1 MMLPSRRF
9 LATLAIPALVALA
22 VSALAAPAARA
33 EEQAPASPGED
44 SFLTEVAALMNDAE
58 RAAYLAL
65 TRDYQRAA
73 FQRAF
78 WAVRDPYPQTA
89 RNELAERWHERWR
102 LVHERYPDAH
112 DERATIQLFNGE
124 PNRVLPFRCV
134 DVLKPGEAWIYGGTD
149 RIPTSFVLI
158 FVSTGV
164 SDQVAHRLWSPRE
177 GVIPLLAW
185 TLRADGTEPAARLAA
200 EVPGACARGEELLS
214 AIGAAS
220 DWSEIARR
228 YAIVPRPNPEWV
240 SSFQALSTDLP
251 PSALPLPGEVE
262 IHFGGRRQS
271 RTVVDASV
279 VVPTAELAA
288 MGAETSPPAL
298 VLDGE
303 VLRDDE
309 LFDHFRY
316 RFEPPKEALAGVA
329 RWPFSA
335 RRFLRPG
342 SYRLVLRLQ
351 QLGRERYFRSELPLD
366 VPAVSSRFAAG
377 AQTPGASAAA
387 ATSATSASP
396 TPPVTPPAPEE
407 PTLTLHAPLDRLVTG
422 RARVEAEVRGASP
435 GRVDFELDGKVVL
448 SKRRAPFSVDLDL
461 GRSPRMRRLRAAAFD
476 DAGDEI
482 AEDEVLING
491 GPHRFA
497 VRLVEP
503 RELPPGADRL
513 EARAEVDVPEG
524 EGIDRLEL
532 YVNDALQA
540 TLYQPPYAAS
550 LPIVPAELT
559 YVRAVAYL
567 PSGAVAEDVRLLGAT
582 LAAEPVD
589 VDFVELYTTVLD
601 RRGHP
606 VLDLGA
612 EDFAVREDG
621 EPQVVRRFERVD
633 ELPIHAAVMLDTSSS
648 MLEELPQAEAAAH
661 RFFREVLTP
670 RDRAAV
676 ITFADAPRLAVRFT
690 NDVEVLAGG
699 LVDLHAEGE
708 TRLYDS
714 LAFALHYFSGVRGKR
729 ALVVLT
735 DGADSDSRFKL
746 DEVLEYARRTGV
758 AIYTIGMDVPREP
771 PEAALALDR
780 LARETGGRTFR
791 IGRATELESVYKSIQ
806 TELRSQYLLGYQSSH
821 SGQGDGFREVDVTL
835 ARPGLEARTIRGYY
849 P

>member
-1 MMLPSRRF
+1 MRQAFRLL
-9 LATLAIPALVALA
+9 LASFAISCALA
-22 VSALAAPAARA
+22 PPAPGQ
-33 EEQAPASPGED
+33 ESAPASSAED
-44 SFLTEVAALMNDAE
+44 PFLAEVAALMTETE

-78 WAVRDPYPQTA
+78 WAERDPYPQTA
-89 RNELAERWHERWR
+89 RNELEERWHERWR
-102 LVHERYPDAH
+102 LVHERYPGAH

-124 PNRVLPFRCV
+124 PNRVLPFRCA

-158 FVSTGV
+158 FISSGV
-164 SDQVAHRLWSPRE
+164 SDQAPHRLWSPRE
-177 GVIPLLAW
+177 GALPLLAW
-185 TLRADGTEPAARLAA
+185 GLRDDGTEPGTRLAT
-200 EVPGACARGEELLS
+200 EVPGACARGDELLS
-214 AIGAAS
+214 AIGAAA
-220 DWSEIARR
+220 DWNELARR
-228 YAIVPRPNPEWV
+228 YAIVPHPNPEWV

-262 IHFGGRRQS
+262 IHFAGRRQS

-279 VVPTAELAA
+279 VVPALELAA
-288 MGAETSPPAL
+288 KDAETSPPAL

-303 VLRDDE
+303 VLREDE

-316 RFEPPKEALAGVA
+316 RFDPPKEALAGVA

-342 SYRLVLRLQ
+342 SYRLILRLQ
-351 QLGRERYFRSELPLD
+351 QVGRDRYFRAELPLE
-366 VPAVSSRFAAG
+366 VPAVSSRTQLARAA
-377 AQTPGASAAA
+377 APAPAATPASPAVPGA
-387 ATSATSASP
+387 T
-396 TPPVTPPAPEE
+396 TPALPEE

-435 GRVDFELDGKVVL
+435 GRVEFVLDGKVVL
-448 SKRRAPFSVDLDL
+448 SKRRPPFSVDLDL
-461 GRSPRMRRLRAAAFD
+461 GRTPRMRHLRAAAFD
-476 DAGDEI
+476 ADGEEI
-482 AEDEVLING
+482 AADEVLING

-503 RELPPGADRL
+503 RALAPGADRL

-524 EGIDRLEL
+524 ESVDRLEL
-532 YVNDALQA
+532 WVNDTLQA

-567 PSGAVAEDVRLLGAT
+567 PGGAAAEDVRLLGAT

-589 VDFVELYTTVLD
+589 VDYVELYTTVLD

-606 VLDLGA
+606 VLDLEGS
-612 EDFAVREDG
+612 DFAVREEG

-633 ELPIHAAVMLDTSSS
+633 QLPIHAAVMLDTSSS
-648 MLEELPQAEAAAH
+648 MLEELPEAEAAAH

-690 NDVEVLAGG
+690 NDLEVLAGG
-699 LVDLHAEGE
+699 LADLTAEGE

-729 ALVVLT
+729 ALVLLT

-758 AIYTIGMDVPREP
+758 AIYTIGMDVPRDP
-771 PEAALALDR
+771 PEAGLALDR

-791 IGRATELESVYKSIQ
+791 IARARELESVYQSIQ

-821 SGQGDGFREVDVTL
+821 SGQGDGFREVEVTL
-835 ARPGLEARTIRGYY
+835 DRPGLEARTIRGYY